1 MIHFENVSKQYY
13 TDLALDSISFTIDK
27 GDFVFLVGQTGSGK
41 TTIFRLIIRDLL
53 PSQGV
58 ITIGDINVQKLP
70 GKKIRQ
76 LRRNV
81 GVIFQDLKLLQDR
94 TVGENVMLPLQ
105 FSGVSEKDAR
115 KRAEEVLASV
125 GLEGSFLKFP
135 LQLSGGERQ
144 RVAIARALVFDPEV
158 ILADEPTGNLDF
170 ETSMQILDL
179 LDSINKKGTTIFMAT
194 HNERIIDTT
203 KNRII
208 VLEKGKLKEDR
219 NKKAPV
225 ETKSSD
231 PKDEKKHA
239 VHKIEVVEEKSHEK
253 AHADKKKS
261 EEVEEKKVEEKKER
275 ENTEPEEKI
284 TLESLIKK

>member
-1 MIHFENVSKQYY
+1 MIHFTNVSKKYY
-13 TDLALDSISFTIDK
+13 SDLALDDVSFSIEK
-27 GDFVFLVGQTGSGK
+27 GDFVFLIGPTGSGK

-53 PSQGV
+53 PTEGV
-58 ITIGDINVQKLP
+58 ITIGDIDVKKLP

-81 GVIFQDLKLLQDR
+81 GVVFQDLKLLTDR

-105 FSGVSEKDAR
+105 FSGISEKDA
-115 KRAEEVLASV
+115 KRRAIEVLESV
-125 GLEGSFLKFP
+125 GLGDAFMKFP

-170 ETSMQILDL
+170 ETSRQILDL
-179 LDSINKKGTTIFMAT
+179 LETINKQGTTIFMAT

-203 KNRII
+203 KKRVI

-219 NKKAPV
+219 KSKEEPKKHTSHHIEIV
-225 ETKSSD
+225 EKQTEKDEEKNHEDKSKRD
-231 PKDEKKHA
+231 DKHKEVQKKDEKEEQKGED
-239 VHKIEVVEEKSHEK
+239 KISL
-253 AHADKKKS
+253 
-261 EEVEEKKVEEKKER
+261 
-275 ENTEPEEKI
+275 ENIAGK
-284 TLESLIKK
+284 